1 MPPGTLPHPCRPPA
15 APETDLKARGRRIG
29 ATEPPAGPGEEVRHM
44 TIEIRTLD
52 KVETTD
58 QCANN

>member
-1 MPPGTLPHPCRPPA
+1 LPFAAPGTGNRCESAPPQDGCDGA
-15 APETDLKARGRRIG
+15 AT
-29 ATEPPAGPGEEVRHM
+29 GPDEEVRHM